1 MFLGAAVAAVV
12 ADIVVDVVVA
22 AAAVVKLAVEIV
34 GGVAV
39 GIVAEELLGTVA
51 EVGHSGIVV
60 VELAPEIGLEKL
72 DPESG
77 CVAPVPEIVG

>member
-60 VELAPEIGLEKL
+60 VELAP
-72 DPESG
+72 
-77 CVAPVPEIVG
+77 VPEIVG